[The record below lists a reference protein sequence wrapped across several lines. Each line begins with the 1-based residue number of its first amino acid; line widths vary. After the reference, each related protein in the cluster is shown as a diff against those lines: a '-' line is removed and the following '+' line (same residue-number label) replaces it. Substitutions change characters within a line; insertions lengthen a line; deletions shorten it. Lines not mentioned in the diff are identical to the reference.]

1 MTDVDTLVE
10 NFEILGD
17 WEERYRYI
25 IDLGKAL
32 PAMAPEEKVD
42 AARVEGC
49 MSNVWIQGGF
59 APADG
64 AGEPVLHFDADS
76 DAFIVKGLLALLR
89 EINAGRSPE
98 EVVALDVRNVFDR
111 IGLVE
116 HLSPTRQNG
125 LFAVV
130 ERLRGLALQELG
142 RPA

>member
-25 IDLGKAL
+25 IDLGKRL
-32 PAMAPEEKVD
+32 PPMPAEDKADED
-42 AARVEGC
+42 RVEGC
-49 MSNVWIQGGF
+49 MSSVWIKGGF
-59 APADG
+59 TGGDG
-64 AGEPVLHFDADS
+64 APRLQFDADS
-76 DAFIVKGLLALLR
+76 DAFIVKGLLGLLR
-89 EINAGRSPE
+89 ELYAGRTPE
-98 EVVALDVRNVFDR
+98 EVLALDVRSVFDR

-130 ERLRGLALQELG
+130 DRLRGMAREELG
-142 RPA
+142 RP